1 MNKSQTIT
9 QLLGPWIVLYR
20 CHGSGGK
27 NCTIDDNDKIKV
39 DSYQF
44 TLGYRWFSLYHQN
57 PEKPIQLIPKDYQ
70 YRRYIEFLENTNII
84 YLNWKIIEYQEQ
96 KGVFG
101 KLYDNIKGNKNT
113 YYGLQIDSVM
123 VILMMVIWK
132 NFLLIFIK

>member
-1 MNKSQTIT
+1 M
-9 QLLGPWIVLYR
+9 IVLYR

-44 TLGYRWFSLYHQN
+44 TLGYRGFSLYHQN

-96 KGVFG
+96 KSVFD

-123 VILMMVIWK
+123 VILMMVI
-132 NFLLIFIK
+132 